1 MTAQFY
7 YKSAKKKRYFLLR
20 VITMFWRMIL
30 SFFPSA
36 LSVLIRPPNTTTF
49 SPSSMATVFDISII
63 IGVMIGVLFNSVEY
77 KYA

>member
-7 YKSAKKKRYFLLR
+7 YKSDKKKRYFLLR

-30 SFFPSA
+30 SFFPSV
-36 LSVLIRPPNTTTF
+36 LSVLVRTPNTNF
-49 SPSSMATVFDISII
+49 SPSSMPTVFDISII

>member
-20 VITMFWRMIL
+20 VITMFLRMIL
-30 SFFPSA
+30 SFFPSV
-36 LSVLIRPPNTTTF
+36 LSVIVRPPNTNF
-49 SPSSMATVFDISII
+49 SPSSMPTVFDISII
-63 IGVMIGVLFNSVEY
+63 IGVMIGVLFNSVES

>member
-7 YKSAKKKRYFLLR
+7 YKSDKKKRYFLLR
-20 VITMFWRMIL
+20 VITMFLRMIL
-30 SFFPSA
+30 SFFPSV
-36 LSVLIRPPNTTTF
+36 LSVLVRPPNTTF
-49 SPSSMATVFDISII
+49 SPSSMPTVFDISII

>member
-30 SFFPSA
+30 SF
-36 LSVLIRPPNTTTF
+36 VLVRPPNTTTF
-49 SPSSMATVFDISII
+49 SPSSMPTVFHISII
-63 IGVMIGVLFNSVEY
+63 IAIMIGVLFNSVEY

>member
-7 YKSAKKKRYFLLR
+7 YKSDKKKRYFLLR
-20 VITMFWRMIL
+20 VITMFWRM
-30 SFFPSA
+30 
-36 LSVLIRPPNTTTF
+36 PPNTTTF
-49 SPSSMATVFDISII
+49 FPSSMATVFDISII

>member
-7 YKSAKKKRYFLLR
+7 YKSDKKKRYFLLR
-20 VITMFWRMIL
+20 VITMFLRMIL

-36 LSVLIRPPNTTTF
+36 LSMLVRPPNTYF
-49 SPSSMATVFDISII
+49 SPSSMPTVFDISII
-63 IGVMIGVLFNSVEY
+63 IGVMIGVLFNSVES